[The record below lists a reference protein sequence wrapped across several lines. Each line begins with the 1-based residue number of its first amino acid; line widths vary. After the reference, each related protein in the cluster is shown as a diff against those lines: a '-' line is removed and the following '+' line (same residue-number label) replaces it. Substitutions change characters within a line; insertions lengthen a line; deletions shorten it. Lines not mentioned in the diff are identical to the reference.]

1 MITPAN
7 LLLMACAEQKR
18 PDRMWVSRII
28 NAEQFDNI
36 ATAKLYIPSSFT
48 LRSILHYSNQTE
60 AEKPTARMTVG
71 GKLSLRSI
79 MHTSTQTDDGIP
91 TARMAIGGK
100 VSLRSIARAS
110 TQTEAEIPTAQMAIR
125 TPILL
130 RNLSRQAWGF
140 PDVPRDNPTVA
151 FAVDA
156 FKLTKVL

>member
-18 PDRMWVSRII
+18 PDRMWVTRII

-36 ATAKLYIPSSFT
+36 AAVKPYAPSGFT
-48 LRSILHYSNQTE
+48 LRGILHYSNQTDDGI
-60 AEKPTARMTVG
+60 PTARMAVG

-91 TARMAIGGK
+91 T
-100 VSLRSIARAS
+100 V
-110 TQTEAEIPTAQMAIR
+110 QMAIR

-130 RNLSRQAWGF
+130 RSLSRQAWGF

>member
-18 PDRMWVSRII
+18 PDRMWVTRII

-48 LRSILHYSNQTE
+48 LRSILHYSNQTDDGI
-60 AEKPTARMTVG
+60 PTARMTVG

-79 MHTSTQTDDGIP
+79 MHTSTQTDDGMP
-91 TARMAIGGK
+91 T
-100 VSLRSIARAS
+100 V
-110 TQTEAEIPTAQMAIR
+110 QMAIR

-130 RNLSRQAWGF
+130 RSLSRQAWGF

>member
-18 PDRMWVSRII
+18 PDRMWVTRII

-60 AEKPTARMTVG
+60 AEIPTVRMT
-71 GKLSLRSI
+71 
-79 MHTSTQTDDGIP
+79 
-91 TARMAIGGK
+91 IGGK

>member
-18 PDRMWVSRII
+18 PDRMWVTRII

-36 ATAKLYIPSSFT
+36 AAVKPYAPSGFT
-48 LRSILHYSNQTE
+48 LRSILHYSNQTDDGM
-60 AEKPTARMTVG
+60 PTARMTVG

-91 TARMAIGGK
+91 T
-100 VSLRSIARAS
+100 V
-110 TQTEAEIPTAQMAIR
+110 QMAIR

-130 RNLSRQAWGF
+130 RSLSRQAWGF

>member
-18 PDRMWVSRII
+18 PDRMWVTRII

-36 ATAKLYIPSSFT
+36 AAVKPYAPSGFT
-48 LRSILHYSNQTE
+48 LRGILHYSNQTDDGM
-60 AEKPTARMTVG
+60 PTARMTVG

-91 TARMAIGGK
+91 T
-100 VSLRSIARAS
+100 V
-110 TQTEAEIPTAQMAIR
+110 QMAIR

-130 RNLSRQAWGF
+130 RSLSRQAWGF

>member
-18 PDRMWVSRII
+18 PDRMWVTRII
-28 NAEQFDNI
+28 NVEQFDNI
-36 ATAKLYIPSSFT
+36 ATAKLYIPSGFT
-48 LRSILHYSNQTE
+48 LRGILHYSNQTD
-60 AEKPTARMTVG
+60 ADKPTARMTMG

-79 MHTSTQTDDGIP
+79 MHTS
-91 TARMAIGGK
+91 A
-100 VSLRSIARAS
+100 
-110 TQTEAEIPTAQMAIR
+110 QTEAEIPTVQMAIR

-130 RNLSRQAWGF
+130 RSLSRQAWGF
-140 PDVPRDNPTVA
+140 PDVPQDNPTVA

>member
-18 PDRMWVSRII
+18 PDRMWVTRII

-60 AEKPTARMTVG
+60 AEIPTARMTMG
-71 GKLSLRSI
+71 GKVSLRSI
-79 MHTSTQTDDGIP
+79 MHTSTQTDDGVP
-91 TARMAIGGK
+91 TARMTIGGK

>member
-18 PDRMWVSRII
+18 PDRMWVTRII

-48 LRSILHYSNQTE
+48 LRGILHYSNQTDDGM
-60 AEKPTARMTVG
+60 PTARMTVG
-71 GKLSLRSI
+71 GKVSLRSI

-91 TARMAIGGK
+91 T
-100 VSLRSIARAS
+100 V
-110 TQTEAEIPTAQMAIR
+110 QMAIR

-130 RNLSRQAWGF
+130 RSLSRQAWGF

>member
-18 PDRMWVSRII
+18 PDRMWVTRII

-36 ATAKLYIPSSFT
+36 AAVKPYAPSGFT
-48 LRSILHYSNQTE
+48 LRGILHYSNQTDDGI
-60 AEKPTARMTVG
+60 PTARMAVG

-91 TARMAIGGK
+91 T
-100 VSLRSIARAS
+100 V
-110 TQTEAEIPTAQMAIR
+110 QMAIR

-130 RNLSRQAWGF
+130 RSLSRQAWGF

-151 FAVDA
+151 FAVGA

>member
-18 PDRMWVSRII
+18 PDRMWVTRII

-36 ATAKLYIPSSFT
+36 AAVKPYAPSGFT
-48 LRSILHYSNQTE
+48 LRGILHYSNQTDDGI
-60 AEKPTARMTVG
+60 PTARMTVG
-71 GKLSLRSI
+71 GKVSLRSI

-91 TARMAIGGK
+91 T
-100 VSLRSIARAS
+100 V
-110 TQTEAEIPTAQMAIR
+110 QMAIR

-130 RNLSRQAWGF
+130 RSLSRQAWGF
-140 PDVPRDNPTVA
+140 PDVPQDNPTVA

>member
-18 PDRMWVSRII
+18 PDRMWVTRII

-48 LRSILHYSNQTE
+48 LRGILHYSNQTDDGI
-60 AEKPTARMTVG
+60 PTARMAVG

-91 TARMAIGGK
+91 T
-100 VSLRSIARAS
+100 V
-110 TQTEAEIPTAQMAIR
+110 QMAIR

-130 RNLSRQAWGF
+130 RSLSRQAWGL

>member
-18 PDRMWVSRII
+18 PDRMWVTRII

-36 ATAKLYIPSSFT
+36 AAVKPYAPSGFT
-48 LRSILHYSNQTE
+48 LRGILHYSNQTDDGI
-60 AEKPTARMTVG
+60 PTARMAIG

-79 MHTSTQTDDGIP
+79 VHTSTQTDDGIP
-91 TARMAIGGK
+91 TARMAI
-100 VSLRSIARAS
+100 
-110 TQTEAEIPTAQMAIR
+110 R

-130 RNLSRQAWGF
+130 RSLSRQAWGF

>member
-18 PDRMWVSRII
+18 PDRMWVTRII

-60 AEKPTARMTVG
+60 AEKPTARMTMG
-71 GKLSLRSI
+71 GRVSLRSI

-91 TARMAIGGK
+91 T
-100 VSLRSIARAS
+100 V
-110 TQTEAEIPTAQMAIR
+110 QMAIR

-130 RNLSRQAWGF
+130 RSLSRQAWGF

>member
-18 PDRMWVSRII
+18 PDRMWVTRVI

-48 LRSILHYSNQTE
+48 LRSILRYSNQTDDGM
-60 AEKPTARMTVG
+60 PTARMTVG

-140 PDVPRDNPTVA
+140 PDVPQDNPTVA

>member
-18 PDRMWVSRII
+18 PDRMWVTRII

-36 ATAKLYIPSSFT
+36 ATVKPYAPSGFT
-48 LRSILHYSNQTE
+48 LRGILHYSNQTDDGM
-60 AEKPTARMTVG
+60 PTARMTLGSKV
-71 GKLSLRSI
+71 SLRSI

-91 TARMAIGGK
+91 T
-100 VSLRSIARAS
+100 V
-110 TQTEAEIPTAQMAIR
+110 QMAIR

-130 RNLSRQAWGF
+130 RSLSRQAWGF
-140 PDVPRDNPTVA
+140 PDVPQDNPTVA

>member
-18 PDRMWVSRII
+18 PDRMWVTRII

-48 LRSILHYSNQTE
+48 LRGILHYSNQTDDGM
-60 AEKPTARMTVG
+60 PTARMTVG
-71 GKLSLRSI
+71 GKVSLRSI

-91 TARMAIGGK
+91 T
-100 VSLRSIARAS
+100 V
-110 TQTEAEIPTAQMAIR
+110 QMAIR

-130 RNLSRQAWGF
+130 RSLSRQAWGF
-140 PDVPRDNPTVA
+140 PDVPQDNPTVA

>member
-18 PDRMWVSRII
+18 PDRMWVTRII

-36 ATAKLYIPSSFT
+36 ATIKPYAPSGFT
-48 LRSILHYSNQTE
+48 LRNILHYSNQTDDGI
-60 AEKPTARMTVG
+60 PTARMTIGGKVSLRSIMHTSTQTDDGIPTARMTIG

-91 TARMAIGGK
+91 T
-100 VSLRSIARAS
+100 V
-110 TQTEAEIPTAQMAIR
+110 QMAIR

-130 RNLSRQAWGF
+130 RSLSRQAWGF
-140 PDVPRDNPTVA
+140 PDVPQDNPTVA

>member
-18 PDRMWVSRII
+18 PDRMWVTRII

-71 GKLSLRSI
+71 GKVSLRSI
-79 MHTSTQTDDGIP
+79 MHTSAQTDDGIP
-91 TARMAIGGK
+91 T
-100 VSLRSIARAS
+100 V
-110 TQTEAEIPTAQMAIR
+110 QMAVR

>member
-18 PDRMWVSRII
+18 PDRMWVTRIV

-36 ATAKLYIPSSFT
+36 AAVKPYAPSGFT
-48 LRSILHYSNQTE
+48 LRGILHYSNQTDDGI
-60 AEKPTARMTVG
+60 PTARMAVG

-91 TARMAIGGK
+91 T
-100 VSLRSIARAS
+100 V
-110 TQTEAEIPTAQMAIR
+110 QMAIR

-130 RNLSRQAWGF
+130 RSLSRQAWGF

>member
-18 PDRMWVSRII
+18 PDRMWVTRII

-48 LRSILHYSNQTE
+48 LRGILHYSNQTDDGI
-60 AEKPTARMTVG
+60 PTARMTIGDKV
-71 GKLSLRSI
+71 SLRSI
-79 MHTSTQTDDGIP
+79 MHTSTQVDDGMP
-91 TARMAIGGK
+91 TARMTLGGK

-110 TQTEAEIPTAQMAIR
+110 MQTEAEIPTAQMAIR

>member
-18 PDRMWVSRII
+18 PDRMWVTRII

-36 ATAKLYIPSSFT
+36 AAVKPYAPSGFT
-48 LRSILHYSNQTE
+48 LRSI
-60 AEKPTARMTVG
+60 V
-71 GKLSLRSI
+71 
-79 MHTSTQTDDGIP
+79 HTSTQTDDGIP

-100 VSLRSIARAS
+100 LSLRSIVHTSTQTDDGIPTARMAIGGKLSLRSIAHTSA
-110 TQTEAEIPTAQMAIR
+110 QTEAEIPTVQMAIR

-130 RNLSRQAWGF
+130 RSLSRQAWGF

>member
-18 PDRMWVSRII
+18 PDRMWVTRII

-36 ATAKLYIPSSFT
+36 AAVKPYAPSGFT
-48 LRSILHYSNQTE
+48 LRSILHYSNQTDDGM
-60 AEKPTARMTVG
+60 PTARMTVG
-71 GKLSLRSI
+71 GKVSLRSI

-91 TARMAIGGK
+91 T
-100 VSLRSIARAS
+100 V
-110 TQTEAEIPTAQMAIR
+110 QMAIR

-130 RNLSRQAWGF
+130 RSLSRQAWGF

>member
-18 PDRMWVSRII
+18 PDRMWVTRII

-48 LRSILHYSNQTE
+48 LRSILHYSNQTDDGM
-60 AEKPTARMTVG
+60 PTARMTMG
-71 GKLSLRSI
+71 GKVSLRSI
-79 MHTSTQTDDGIP
+79 ARASTQTEAEMP
-91 TARMAIGGK
+91 TARMTIGGK

-140 PDVPRDNPTVA
+140 PDVPQDNPTVA

>member
-18 PDRMWVSRII
+18 PDRMWVTRII

-36 ATAKLYIPSSFT
+36 AAVKPYTPSGFT
-48 LRSILHYSNQTE
+48 LRSILHYSNQTDDGM
-60 AEKPTARMTVG
+60 PTARMTIG
-71 GKLSLRSI
+71 GKVSLRSI

-91 TARMAIGGK
+91 T
-100 VSLRSIARAS
+100 V
-110 TQTEAEIPTAQMAIR
+110 QMAIR

-140 PDVPRDNPTVA
+140 PDMPRDNPTVA

>member
-18 PDRMWVSRII
+18 PDRMWVTRII

-36 ATAKLYIPSSFT
+36 AAVKPYAPSGFT
-48 LRSILHYSNQTE
+48 LRSI
-60 AEKPTARMTVG
+60 V
-71 GKLSLRSI
+71 
-79 MHTSTQTDDGIP
+79 HTSTQTDDGIP

-100 VSLRSIARAS
+100 LSLRSIAHTSA
-110 TQTEAEIPTAQMAIR
+110 QTEAEIPTVQMAIR

-130 RNLSRQAWGF
+130 RSLSRQAWGF

>member
-18 PDRMWVSRII
+18 PDRMWVTRII

-36 ATAKLYIPSSFT
+36 AAVKPYAPSGFT
-48 LRSILHYSNQTE
+48 LRGILHYSNQTDDGM
-60 AEKPTARMTVG
+60 PTARMT
-71 GKLSLRSI
+71 
-79 MHTSTQTDDGIP
+79 
-91 TARMAIGGK
+91 IGGK

-130 RNLSRQAWGF
+130 RSLSRQAWGF

-151 FAVDA
+151 FAVNA

>member
-18 PDRMWVSRII
+18 PDRMWVTRII

-48 LRSILHYSNQTE
+48 LRSILHYSNQTDDGM
-60 AEKPTARMTVG
+60 PTARMTVG

-91 TARMAIGGK
+91 TA
-100 VSLRSIARAS
+100 
-110 TQTEAEIPTAQMAIR
+110 QMAIR

-140 PDVPRDNPTVA
+140 PDVPQDNPTVA

>member
-18 PDRMWVSRII
+18 PDRMWVTRVI

-36 ATAKLYIPSSFT
+36 AAVKPYAPSGFT
-48 LRSILHYSNQTE
+48 LRGILHYSNQTDDGI
-60 AEKPTARMTVG
+60 PTARMTMG

-79 MHTSTQTDDGIP
+79 MRTSTQTDDGIP
-91 TARMAIGGK
+91 T
-100 VSLRSIARAS
+100 V
-110 TQTEAEIPTAQMAIR
+110 QMAIR

-130 RNLSRQAWGF
+130 RSLSRQAWGF

>member
-18 PDRMWVSRII
+18 PDRMWVTRII

-48 LRSILHYSNQTE
+48 LRGILHYSNQTDDGM
-60 AEKPTARMTVG
+60 PTARMTMS

-79 MHTSTQTDDGIP
+79 AHTSTQTDDGIP
-91 TARMAIGGK
+91 T
-100 VSLRSIARAS
+100 V
-110 TQTEAEIPTAQMAIR
+110 QMAIR

-130 RNLSRQAWGF
+130 RSLSRQAWGF

>member
-18 PDRMWVSRII
+18 PDRMWVTRII

-48 LRSILHYSNQTE
+48 LRSILHYSNQTDDGM
-60 AEKPTARMTVG
+60 PTARMTLG
-71 GKLSLRSI
+71 GKVSLRSI
-79 MHTSTQTDDGIP
+79 MHASTQTEAEIP
-91 TARMAIGGK
+91 TARMTIGGK

>member
-18 PDRMWVSRII
+18 PDRMWVTRII

-36 ATAKLYIPSSFT
+36 AAVKPYAPSGFT
-48 LRSILHYSNQTE
+48 LRGILHYSNQTDDGM
-60 AEKPTARMTVG
+60 PTARMAVG
-71 GKLSLRSI
+71 GKVSLRSI
-79 MHTSTQTDDGIP
+79 MHTSTQVDDGIP
-91 TARMAIGGK
+91 T
-100 VSLRSIARAS
+100 V
-110 TQTEAEIPTAQMAIR
+110 QMAIR

-130 RNLSRQAWGF
+130 RSLSRQAWGF

>member
-18 PDRMWVSRII
+18 PDRMWVTRII
-28 NAEQFDNI
+28 NVEQFDNI
-36 ATAKLYIPSSFT
+36 ATAKLYIPSGFT
-48 LRSILHYSNQTE
+48 LRGILHYSNQTD
-60 AEKPTARMTVG
+60 ADKPTARMTMG

-79 MHTSTQTDDGIP
+79 MHTSTQTDADKP
-91 TARMAIGGK
+91 TARMTMGGK
-100 VSLRSIARAS
+100 LSLRSIMHTSA
-110 TQTEAEIPTAQMAIR
+110 QTEAEIPTVQMAIR

-130 RNLSRQAWGF
+130 RSLSRQAWGF
-140 PDVPRDNPTVA
+140 PDVPQDNPTVA

>member
-18 PDRMWVSRII
+18 PDRMWVTRII

-36 ATAKLYIPSSFT
+36 AIAKLYIPSSFT
-48 LRSILHYSNQTE
+48 LRGILHYSNQTDDGI
-60 AEKPTARMTVG
+60 PTARMTIG
-71 GKLSLRSI
+71 GKVSLRSI

-91 TARMAIGGK
+91 TARMTIGGK
-100 VSLRSIARAS
+100 VSLRSIMHTS
-110 TQTEAEIPTAQMAIR
+110 TQTDDGIPTVQMAIR

-130 RNLSRQAWGF
+130 RSLSRQAWGF
-140 PDVPRDNPTVA
+140 PDVPQDNPTVA

>member
-18 PDRMWVSRII
+18 PDRMWVTRII

-36 ATAKLYIPSSFT
+36 AAVKPYAPSGFT
-48 LRSILHYSNQTE
+48 LRGILHYSNQTDDGI
-60 AEKPTARMTVG
+60 PTARMTMG

-91 TARMAIGGK
+91 T
-100 VSLRSIARAS
+100 V
-110 TQTEAEIPTAQMAIR
+110 QMAIR

-130 RNLSRQAWGF
+130 RSLPRQAWGF

>member
-18 PDRMWVSRII
+18 PDRMWVTRII

-36 ATAKLYIPSSFT
+36 AAAKLSIPSGFT
-48 LRSILHYSNQTE
+48 LRGILHYSNQ
-60 AEKPTARMTVG
+60 AESEIPTARMTVG
-71 GKLSLRSI
+71 GKVSLRSIMHTSTQIDDGMPTARMTLGGKVSLRSI

-91 TARMAIGGK
+91 T
-100 VSLRSIARAS
+100 V
-110 TQTEAEIPTAQMAIR
+110 QMAIR

-130 RNLSRQAWGF
+130 RSLSRQAWGF
-140 PDVPRDNPTVA
+140 PDVPQDNPTVA

>member
-18 PDRMWVSRII
+18 PDRMWVTRII

-36 ATAKLYIPSSFT
+36 AAVKPYAPSGFT
-48 LRSILHYSNQTE
+48 LRSILHYSNQ
-60 AEKPTARMTVG
+60 AESEIPTARMTMG
-71 GKLSLRSI
+71 GKVLLRSI
-79 MHTSTQTDDGIP
+79 MHTSTQTDDGMP
-91 TARMAIGGK
+91 TARMTIGGK

>member
-18 PDRMWVSRII
+18 PDRMWVTRII

-48 LRSILHYSNQTE
+48 LRGILHYSNQTE
-60 AEKPTARMTVG
+60 AEIPTARMTVG

-91 TARMAIGGK
+91 T
-100 VSLRSIARAS
+100 V
-110 TQTEAEIPTAQMAIR
+110 QMAIR

-130 RNLSRQAWGF
+130 RSLSRQAWGF
-140 PDVPRDNPTVA
+140 PDVPQDNPTVA

>member
-18 PDRMWVSRII
+18 PDRMWVTRVI

-48 LRSILHYSNQTE
+48 LRGILHYSNQTE
-60 AEKPTARMTVG
+60 AEKPTARMTMG
-71 GKLSLRSI
+71 GKVSLRSI
-79 MHTSTQTDDGIP
+79 MHTSTQTDDGMP
-91 TARMAIGGK
+91 TARMTIGGK

>member
-18 PDRMWVSRII
+18 PDRMWVTRII

-36 ATAKLYIPSSFT
+36 AAVKPYAPSGFT
-48 LRSILHYSNQTE
+48 LRGILHYSNQTDDGM
-60 AEKPTARMTVG
+60 PTARMTPGGKVSLRSIMHTSTQVDDGVPTARMTLG

-91 TARMAIGGK
+91 T
-100 VSLRSIARAS
+100 V
-110 TQTEAEIPTAQMAIR
+110 QMAIR

-130 RNLSRQAWGF
+130 RSLSRQAWGF